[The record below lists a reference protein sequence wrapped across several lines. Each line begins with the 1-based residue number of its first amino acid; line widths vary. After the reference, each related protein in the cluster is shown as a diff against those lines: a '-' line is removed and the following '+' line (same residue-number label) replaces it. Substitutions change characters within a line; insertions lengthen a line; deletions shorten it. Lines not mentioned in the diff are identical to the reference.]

1 MAITAT
7 ASQLGA
13 QQAISSASGAQA
25 TALAGAQVNTI
36 AEQTA
41 VGVSG
46 ITENGEIAAWQA
58 VSNTGNKASQAS
70 SQMLQGG
77 TQ

>member
-1 MAITAT
+1 MTMTSTA
-7 ASQLGA
+7 AQVGA
-13 QQAISSASGAQA
+13 QQAVSSATGAQA

-58 VSNTGNKASQAS
+58 VSNTGNKAGQAS